1 MKDLFVRSVAFIK
14 ENPGIILSLV
24 LVVFIPAAIFFNT
37 LYTVGLFEK
46 NIDIITHEKAILAEN
61 IINQTARGIFSNP
74 EELSKLVADV
84 TARNDDVRLFEI
96 LAPTE
101 KSESFRILS
110 SNNVESIGREAT
122 DFKNVLAWSREEGIA
137 TLVGTESERF
147 WNVTK
152 SVRNEAG
159 EKLGLVSL
167 SFSLATADALVN
179 RSINRS
185 YVVLFFTVC
194 VVLLLVSNQTRLF
207 GYALTVQRLKEVDK
221 MKDTFVSMASHELR
235 SPLTAIRGN
244 LEFLTEKHEKTMDE
258 ESWHFLSNIITSVD
272 RLNALINDI
281 LEVSRAEGNRL
292 PMTIAATDPIAIIS
306 GSVEEMRAA
315 ATRKSLDLRSLLP
328 ESLPL
333 VLTDPERLKQILVNL
348 LSNAIKYTSKGSV
361 EVTTAIEKKMLVITV
376 ADTGFGMSSEDQKN
390 LFQKFYR
397 IQNSET
403 KNIVGTGLG
412 LWIVR
417 ELARKMRGDITVES
431 IKGVGSHFSV
441 RIPLA

>member
-1 MKDLFVRSVAFIK
+1 M
-14 ENPGIILSLV
+14 
-24 LVVFIPAAIFFNT
+24 
-37 LYTVGLFEK
+37 
-46 NIDIITHEKAILAEN
+46 IDSDTPPQI
-61 IINQTARGIFSNP
+61 
-74 EELSKLVADV
+74 
-84 TARNDDVRLFEI
+84 
-96 LAPTE
+96 
-101 KSESFRILS
+101 
-110 SNNVESIGREAT
+110 
-122 DFKNVLAWSREEGIA
+122 
-137 TLVGTESERF
+137 
-147 WNVTK
+147 
-152 SVRNEAG
+152 
-159 EKLGLVSL
+159 
-167 SFSLATADALVN
+167 
-179 RSINRS
+179 
-185 YVVLFFTVC
+185 
-194 VVLLLVSNQTRLF
+194 
-207 GYALTVQRLKEVDK
+207 KEVDK